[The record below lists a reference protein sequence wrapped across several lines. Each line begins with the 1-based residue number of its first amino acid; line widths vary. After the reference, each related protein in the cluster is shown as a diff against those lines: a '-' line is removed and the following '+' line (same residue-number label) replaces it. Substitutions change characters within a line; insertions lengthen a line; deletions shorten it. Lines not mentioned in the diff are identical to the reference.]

1 MASDG
6 FDRDHDDEHM
16 SLGQRAFWTAVSA
29 FSVVLLYLTVIC
41 ALPRG
46 PVGY

>member
-1 MASDG
+1 MVGDG
-6 FDRDHDDEHM
+6 FDRDDDGRM

-29 FSVVLLYLTVIC
+29 VSAVLLYLCVVC

>member
-1 MASDG
+1 MRTEG
-6 FDRDHDDEHM
+6 FDRDDDDRM

-29 FSVVLLYLTVIC
+29 VSVMLLYLAVVC